1 VKFKFGDIWNS
12 ISGVITNQKQT
23 KIPAVSSE
31 KIGDELI
38 TQEFFIFF
46 LVLSVENRFDLI
58 TSSYR
63 NLNLGTFGEVLV
75 ELFVY

>member
-1 VKFKFGDIWNS
+1 MKFKFGDIWNS

-38 TQEFFIFF
+38 NQEFFIFF
-46 LVLSVENRFDLI
+46 LVLSVENVLI
-58 TSSYR
+58 
-63 NLNLGTFGEVLV
+63 
-75 ELFVY
+75 